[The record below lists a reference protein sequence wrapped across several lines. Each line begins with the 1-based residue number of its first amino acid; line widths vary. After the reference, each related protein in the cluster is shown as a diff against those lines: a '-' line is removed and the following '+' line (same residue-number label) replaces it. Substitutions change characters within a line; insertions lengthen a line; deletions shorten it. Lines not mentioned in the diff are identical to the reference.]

1 MVHKNRIL
9 LIVLSM
15 LFLIFCKNSF
25 FTQDSLAKTKKTI
38 SVEGQIYPSLNM
50 DVYSPNIKFRL
61 NLNNSSA
68 LRINADINRVMDYK
82 EILELGGDGVGS
94 VEKINSMYQFSL
106 GYEKQK
112 RFKKSLVYSG
122 IEGVLGIG
130 KNDEYGSRTDSI
142 SFVSSLNYN
151 YKRPVQNLGL
161 RVFFGGEYYVKSNIY
176 VGTEFGFLISKTT
189 YKNGTYQVLN
199 EASVTSADV
208 TENIPKTSQ
217 SEMLFSGLG
226 VIRVGFVFK

>member
-1 MVHKNRIL
+1 MNANRIL
-9 LIVLSM
+9 LMVLVT
-15 LFLIFCKNSF
+15 LFLNYGNNSF
-25 FTQDSLAKTKKTI
+25 IAQDTLIKAKKTI
-38 SVEGQIYPSLNM
+38 SVEGQIYPSLNT
-50 DVYSPNIKFRL
+50 DVYAPKIKFRL

-68 LRINADINRVMDYK
+68 LRISTDINRVVDYK
-82 EILELGGDGVGS
+82 EILEIGGDGVGS
-94 VEKINSMYQFSL
+94 VEKINSMYQFSF

-112 RFKKSLVYSG
+112 RLKKTLVYSG

-130 KNDEYGSRTDSI
+130 KSDEYGSRTDSI

-176 VGTEFGFLISKTT
+176 IGTEFGFLTSKTT

-199 EASVTSADV
+199 DASVTSADV

>member
-1 MVHKNRIL
+1 MVHNNRIL
-9 LIVLSM
+9 LMVLPT
-15 LFLIFCKNSF
+15 LFLIFCNNSF
-25 FTQDSLAKTKKTI
+25 FAQDSLAKTKKTI
-38 SVEGQIYPSLNM
+38 SVEGQIYPSLNT

-68 LRINADINRVMDYK
+68 LRINADINRVVDYK

-94 VEKINSMYQFSL
+94 VEKIYSLYVFSL

-112 RFKKSLVYSG
+112 RLKKSLVYLGLEG
-122 IEGVLGIG
+122 ILGIG
-130 KNDEYGSRTDSI
+130 KNDEYGSRTDSV

-151 YKRPVQNLGL
+151 YKRPIQNLGL

-226 VIRVGFVFK
+226 VVRVGFVFK

>member
-1 MVHKNRIL
+1 MHTIRIFIMV
-9 LIVLSM
+9 LIT
-15 LFLIFCKNSF
+15 LFLNYCNNSF
-25 FTQDSLAKTKKTI
+25 FAQDSLAKTKKTI
-38 SVEGQIYPSLNM
+38 SIEGQIYPSLNT
-50 DVYSPNIKFRL
+50 DVYAPNLKFRL

-68 LRINADINRVMDYK
+68 LRINADMNRVVDYK
-82 EILELGGDGVGS
+82 EILEIGGDGVGS
-94 VEKINSMYQFSL
+94 VEKINSMYQFTL

-112 RFKKSLVYSG
+112 RLKKSLVYSG
-122 IEGVLGIG
+122 FEGVIGIG

-161 RVFFGGEYYVKSNIY
+161 RVFFGGEYYLKSNIY
-176 VGTEFGFLISKTT
+176 LGTEFGFLVSKTT

-199 EASVTSADV
+199 DASVTSADV
-208 TENIPKTSQ
+208 TEKNPKTSK

>member
-1 MVHKNRIL
+1 MIYLNRIL
-9 LIVLSM
+9 LIVM
-15 LFLIFCKNSF
+15 GTFFLIIYNNSLF
-25 FTQDSLAKTKKTI
+25 AQDSLAKTKKII
-38 SVEGQIYPSLNM
+38 SFEGQIYPSSNT
-50 DVYSPNIKFRL
+50 DIYSPNFKFRL

-68 LRINADINRVMDYK
+68 LRINVDVNREADYK

-106 GYEKQK
+106 GCEKQK
-112 RFKKSLVYSG
+112 RLKKSLVYSG
-122 IEGVLGIG
+122 FEGVLGIG

-142 SFVSSLNYN
+142 SFVSALNYN
-151 YKRPVQNLGL
+151 YKRPVQNFGL

-208 TENIPKTSQ
+208 TENIPKTSR

>member
-1 MVHKNRIL
+1 MIHNKRIL
-9 LIVLSM
+9 LIVM
-15 LFLIFCKNSF
+15 GTFFLIIYNNSLF
-25 FTQDSLAKTKKTI
+25 AQDSLAKTKKII
-38 SVEGQIYPSLNM
+38 SVEGQIYPSSNT
-50 DVYSPNIKFRL
+50 DIYSPNIKFRL

-68 LRINADINRVMDYK
+68 LRINVDVNREADYK

-112 RFKKSLVYSG
+112 RLKKSLVYSG
-122 IEGVLGIG
+122 FEGVLGIG

-142 SFVSSLNYN
+142 SFVSALNYN
-151 YKRPVQNLGL
+151 YKRPVQNFGL

-208 TENIPKTSQ
+208 TENIPKTSR

>member
-151 YKRPVQNLGL
+151 YKRPVQILGL

-199 EASVTSADV
+199 ETSVTSADV

>member
-1 MVHKNRIL
+1 MGTF
-9 LIVLSM
+9 
-15 LFLIFCKNSF
+15 FLIIYNNSLF
-25 FTQDSLAKTKKTI
+25 AQDSLANTKKII
-38 SVEGQIYPSLNM
+38 SFEGQIYPSSNT
-50 DVYSPNIKFRL
+50 DIYSPNFKFRL

-68 LRINADINRVMDYK
+68 LRINVDVNREADYK

-112 RFKKSLVYSG
+112 RLKKSLVYSG
-122 IEGVLGIG
+122 FEGVLGIG

-142 SFVSSLNYN
+142 SFVSALNYN
-151 YKRPVQNLGL
+151 YKRPVQNFGL

-208 TENIPKTSQ
+208 TENIPKTSR

>member
-1 MVHKNRIL
+1 MHTNRIFIMV
-9 LIVLSM
+9 LIT
-15 LFLIFCKNSF
+15 LFLNYCNNSF
-25 FTQDSLAKTKKTI
+25 FAQDSLAKTKKTI
-38 SVEGQIYPSLNM
+38 SVEGQIYPSLNT
-50 DVYSPNIKFRL
+50 DVYAPNLKFRL

-68 LRINADINRVMDYK
+68 LRINADMNRVVDYK
-82 EILELGGDGVGS
+82 EILEIGGDGVGS

-112 RFKKSLVYSG
+112 RLKKSLVYSG
-122 IEGVLGIG
+122 FEGVIGIG

-161 RVFFGGEYYVKSNIY
+161 RVFFGGEYYLKSNIY
-176 VGTEFGFLISKTT
+176 LGTEFGFLVSKTT

-199 EASVTSADV
+199 DASVSSADV
-208 TENIPKTSQ
+208 TEKIPNTSK

>member
-1 MVHKNRIL
+1 MIHTKRIL
-9 LIVLSM
+9 LIVM
-15 LFLIFCKNSF
+15 GTFFLIIYNNSLF
-25 FTQDSLAKTKKTI
+25 AQDSLAKTKKII
-38 SVEGQIYPSLNM
+38 SAEGQIYPSSNT
-50 DVYSPNIKFRL
+50 DIYSPNIKFRL

-68 LRINADINRVMDYK
+68 LRINVDVNREADYK

-112 RFKKSLVYSG
+112 RLKKSLVYSG
-122 IEGVLGIG
+122 FEGVLGIG

-142 SFVSSLNYN
+142 SFVSALNYN
-151 YKRPVQNLGL
+151 YKRPVQNFGL

-208 TENIPKTSQ
+208 TENIPKTSR

>member
-1 MVHKNRIL
+1 MIHKNRIL
-9 LIVLSM
+9 LMVLPT
-15 LFLIFCKNSF
+15 LFLIFCSSSF
-25 FTQDSLAKTKKTI
+25 FSQDSLAKTKKTI
-38 SVEGQIYPSLNM
+38 SVEGQIYPSLNT
-50 DVYSPNIKFRL
+50 DIYSPNIKFRL

-68 LRINADINRVMDYK
+68 LRINADINRAVDYK

-94 VEKINSMYQFSL
+94 VETINSIYKFSL

-112 RFKKSLVYSG
+112 RLKKSLVYSG
-122 IEGVLGIG
+122 IEGILGIG
-130 KNDEYGSRTDSI
+130 KNDEYGSRTDSV

-151 YKRPVQNLGL
+151 YKRPIQNFGL
-161 RVFFGGEYYVKSNIY
+161 RVFFGGEYYIKSNIY

-199 EASVTSADV
+199 EASLTSADV

-226 VIRVGFVFK
+226 VVRVGFVFK

>member
-1 MVHKNRIL
+1 MVHNNRIL
-9 LIVLSM
+9 LMVLPT
-15 LFLIFCKNSF
+15 LLLIFCNNSF
-25 FTQDSLAKTKKTI
+25 FAQDSLAKTKKII
-38 SVEGQIYPSLNM
+38 SVEGQIYPSLNT
-50 DVYSPNIKFRL
+50 DVYSPNIKFRF

-68 LRINADINRVMDYK
+68 LRINADINRAVDYK
-82 EILELGGDGVGS
+82 EILEIGGDGVGS
-94 VEKINSMYQFSL
+94 VEKINSMYEFSL

-112 RFKKSLVYSG
+112 RLKKSLVYSG

-130 KNDEYGSRTDSI
+130 KSDEYGSRTDSI

-176 VGTEFGFLISKTT
+176 VGTEFGFLTSKTT

-199 EASVTSADV
+199 DASVTSADV

>member
-1 MVHKNRIL
+1 MVHNNRIL
-9 LIVLSM
+9 LMVLPT
-15 LFLIFCKNSF
+15 LFLIFCNNSF
-25 FTQDSLAKTKKTI
+25 FAQDSLAKTKKII
-38 SVEGQIYPSLNM
+38 SVEGQIYPSLNT

-68 LRINADINRVMDYK
+68 LRINADINRAVDYK

-94 VEKINSMYQFSL
+94 VEKINSMYEFSL

-112 RFKKSLVYSG
+112 RLKKSLVYLGLEG
-122 IEGVLGIG
+122 ILGIG
-130 KNDEYGSRTDSI
+130 KKDEYGSRTDSV

-151 YKRPVQNLGL
+151 YKRPIQNLGL

-176 VGTEFGFLISKTT
+176 IGTEFGFLISKTT

-226 VIRVGFVFK
+226 VVRVGFVFK

>member
-1 MVHKNRIL
+1 MIHNNKIL
-9 LIVLSM
+9 LIVLPT
-15 LFLIFCKNSF
+15 LFLIFCNNSF
-25 FTQDSLAKTKKTI
+25 FTQDSLSKTKKII
-38 SVEGQIYPSLNM
+38 SFEGQIYPSLNT

-68 LRINADINRVMDYK
+68 LRINADINRAVDYK

-112 RFKKSLVYSG
+112 RLKKSLVYSG

-151 YKRPVQNLGL
+151 FKRPVQNLGL

-217 SEMLFSGLG
+217 SDMLFSGLG

>member
-1 MVHKNRIL
+1 MVHNNRIL
-9 LIVLSM
+9 LMVLPT
-15 LFLIFCKNSF
+15 LFLIFCNNSF
-25 FTQDSLAKTKKTI
+25 FAQDSLAKTKKII
-38 SVEGQIYPSLNM
+38 SVEGQIYPSLNT

-68 LRINADINRVMDYK
+68 LRINADINRVVNYK

-94 VEKINSMYQFSL
+94 VEKINSMYEFSL

-112 RFKKSLVYSG
+112 RLKKSLVYSG
-122 IEGVLGIG
+122 LEGILGIG
-130 KNDEYGSRTDSI
+130 KNDEYGSRTDSV

-151 YKRPVQNLGL
+151 YKRPIQNLGL

-217 SEMLFSGLG
+217 SEMLFSGIG
-226 VIRVGFVFK
+226 VLRVGFVFK

>member
-1 MVHKNRIL
+1 MIHNKRIL
-9 LIVLSM
+9 LIVM
-15 LFLIFCKNSF
+15 GTFFLIIYNNSLF
-25 FTQDSLAKTKKTI
+25 AQDSLAKAKKII
-38 SVEGQIYPSLNM
+38 SVEGQIYPSSNT
-50 DVYSPNIKFRL
+50 DIYSPNIKFRL

-68 LRINADINRVMDYK
+68 LRINVDVNREADYK

-112 RFKKSLVYSG
+112 RLKKSLVYSG
-122 IEGVLGIG
+122 FEGVLGIG

-142 SFVSSLNYN
+142 SFVSALNYN
-151 YKRPVQNLGL
+151 YKRPVQNFGL

-208 TENIPKTSQ
+208 TENIPKTSR

>member
-1 MVHKNRIL
+1 MHTIRIFIMV
-9 LIVLSM
+9 LITI
-15 LFLIFCKNSF
+15 FLNYCNNSF
-25 FTQDSLAKTKKTI
+25 FAQDSLAKTKKTI
-38 SVEGQIYPSLNM
+38 SIEGQIYPSLNT
-50 DVYSPNIKFRL
+50 DVYAPNLKFRL
-61 NLNNSSA
+61 NLNNSFA
-68 LRINADINRVMDYK
+68 LRINADMNRLVDYK
-82 EILELGGDGVGS
+82 EILEIGGEGVGS
-94 VEKINSMYQFSL
+94 VEKINSMYQFTL

-112 RFKKSLVYSG
+112 RLKKSLVYSG
-122 IEGVLGIG
+122 FEGVIGIG

-176 VGTEFGFLISKTT
+176 LGTEFGFLVSKIT

-199 EASVTSADV
+199 DASVTSADV
-208 TENIPKTSQ
+208 TEKIPKTSK

>member
-1 MVHKNRIL
+1 MHANRIFIMV
-9 LIVLSM
+9 LIT
-15 LFLIFCKNSF
+15 LFLNYCNNSF
-25 FTQDSLAKTKKTI
+25 FAQDSLAKTKKTI
-38 SVEGQIYPSLNM
+38 SVEGQIYPSLNT
-50 DVYSPNIKFRL
+50 DAYTPNLKFRL

-68 LRINADINRVMDYK
+68 LRINADMNRVVDYK
-82 EILELGGDGVGS
+82 EILEIGGDGVGS

-112 RFKKSLVYSG
+112 RLKKSLVYSG
-122 IEGVLGIG
+122 FEGVIGIG

-142 SFVSSLNYN
+142 SFVSSSNYN

-161 RVFFGGEYYVKSNIY
+161 RVFFGGEYYLKSNIY
-176 VGTEFGFLISKTT
+176 LGTEFGFLVSKTT
-189 YKNGTYQVLN
+189 YKNGTYQALN
-199 EASVTSADV
+199 DASVSFADV
-208 TENIPKTSQ
+208 TEKIPNTSK

>member
-1 MVHKNRIL
+1 MHTIRIFIMV
-9 LIVLSM
+9 LIT
-15 LFLIFCKNSF
+15 LFLNYCNNSF
-25 FTQDSLAKTKKTI
+25 FAQDSLAKTKKTI
-38 SVEGQIYPSLNM
+38 SVEGQIYPSLNT
-50 DVYSPNIKFRL
+50 DAYTPNLKFRL

-68 LRINADINRVMDYK
+68 LRINADMNRVVDYK
-82 EILELGGDGVGS
+82 EILEIGGDGVGS
-94 VEKINSMYQFSL
+94 VEKINSMYQFTL

-112 RFKKSLVYSG
+112 RLKKSLVYSG
-122 IEGVLGIG
+122 FEGVIGIG

-161 RVFFGGEYYVKSNIY
+161 RVFFGGEYYLKSNIY
-176 VGTEFGFLISKTT
+176 LGTEFGFLVSKTT
-189 YKNGTYQVLN
+189 YKNGTYQALN
-199 EASVTSADV
+199 DASVSFADV
-208 TENIPKTSQ
+208 TEKIPNTSK

>member
-1 MVHKNRIL
+1 MVHNNRIL
-9 LIVLSM
+9 LMVLPT
-15 LFLIFCKNSF
+15 LFLIFCNNSF
-25 FTQDSLAKTKKTI
+25 FAQDSLAKTKKII
-38 SVEGQIYPSLNM
+38 SVEGQIYPSLNT

-68 LRINADINRVMDYK
+68 LRINADINRAVDYK

-94 VEKINSMYQFSL
+94 VEKINSMYEFSL

-112 RFKKSLVYSG
+112 RLKKSLVYLGLEG
-122 IEGVLGIG
+122 ILGIG
-130 KNDEYGSRTDSI
+130 KNDEYGSRTDSV

-151 YKRPVQNLGL
+151 YKRPIQNLGL

-176 VGTEFGFLISKTT
+176 IGTEFGFLISKTT

-199 EASVTSADV
+199 ETSVTSADV

-226 VIRVGFVFK
+226 VVRVGFVFK

>member
-1 MVHKNRIL
+1 MVHNNRIL
-9 LIVLSM
+9 LMVLPT
-15 LFLIFCKNSF
+15 LFLIFCNNSF
-25 FTQDSLAKTKKTI
+25 FAQDSLVKTKKTI
-38 SVEGQIYPSLNM
+38 SVEGQIYPTLNT

-68 LRINADINRVMDYK
+68 LRINADINRAVDYK
-82 EILELGGDGVGS
+82 EILELGGGGVGS
-94 VEKINSMYQFSL
+94 VEKINSMYEFSL

-112 RFKKSLVYSG
+112 KLKKSLVYSG
-122 IEGVLGIG
+122 FAGVFGIG
-130 KNDEYGSRTDSI
+130 KNNEYGSRTDSI
-142 SFVSSLNYN
+142 SFVSALNYN

-176 VGTEFGFLISKTT
+176 IGTEFGFLISKTT

>member
-1 MVHKNRIL
+1 
-9 LIVLSM
+9 
-15 LFLIFCKNSF
+15 
-25 FTQDSLAKTKKTI
+25 
-38 SVEGQIYPSLNM
+38 
-50 DVYSPNIKFRL
+50 
-61 NLNNSSA
+61 
-68 LRINADINRVMDYK
+68 
-82 EILELGGDGVGS
+82 
-94 VEKINSMYQFSL
+94 VEKINSMYEFSL

-112 RFKKSLVYSG
+112 KLKKSLVYLGLEG
-122 IEGVLGIG
+122 ILGIG
-130 KNDEYGSRTDSI
+130 KNDEYGSRTDSV

-151 YKRPVQNLGL
+151 YKRPIQNLGL

-176 VGTEFGFLISKTT
+176 IGTEFGFLISKTT

-226 VIRVGFVFK
+226 VVRVGFVFK

>member
-1 MVHKNRIL
+1 MMYTYRIL
-9 LIVLSM
+9 LIVLVT
-15 LFLIFCKNSF
+15 LFLTYCNNSF
-25 FTQDSLAKTKKTI
+25 FAQDTLLKTKKTI
-38 SVEGQIYPSLNM
+38 AVEGQIYPSLNT
-50 DVYSPNIKFRL
+50 DVYAPNLKFRL
-61 NLNNSSA
+61 NMNNSSA
-68 LRINADINRVMDYK
+68 LRISADINRIVDYK
-82 EILELGGDGVGS
+82 EILEIGGDGVGS

-112 RFKKSLVYSG
+112 RLKKSLIYSG

-130 KNDEYGSRTDSI
+130 KSHEYGSRTDSI
-142 SFVSSLNYN
+142 TFVSSLNYN

-176 VGTEFGFLISKTT
+176 VGTEFGFLTSKTT

-199 EASVTSADV
+199 DASVTSADV

>member
-1 MVHKNRIL
+1 MHTNRIFIMV
-9 LIVLSM
+9 LIT
-15 LFLIFCKNSF
+15 LFLNYCNNSF
-25 FTQDSLAKTKKTI
+25 FAQDSLVKTKKTI
-38 SVEGQIYPSLNM
+38 SVEGQIYPSLNT
-50 DVYSPNIKFRL
+50 DVYAPNLKFRL

-68 LRINADINRVMDYK
+68 LRINADMNRLVDYK
-82 EILELGGDGVGS
+82 EILEIGGDGVGS

-112 RFKKSLVYSG
+112 RLKKSLVYSG
-122 IEGVLGIG
+122 LEGIIGIG

-176 VGTEFGFLISKTT
+176 LGTEFGFLVSKTT
-189 YKNGTYQVLN
+189 SKNGTYQVLN
-199 EASVTSADV
+199 DASVTSANV
-208 TENIPKTSQ
+208 TEKIPKTSK

>member
-94 VEKINSMYQFSL
+94 VEKINSIYQFSL

>member
-1 MVHKNRIL
+1 MIHNNRIL
-9 LIVLSM
+9 LMVLSTF
-15 LFLIFCKNSF
+15 FLTFCKNSF
-25 FTQDSLAKTKKTI
+25 FAQDSLAKTKKSF
-38 SVEGQIYPSLNM
+38 SVEGQIYPTLNK

-68 LRINADINRVMDYK
+68 LRINADINRAVDYK

-94 VEKINSMYQFSL
+94 VKKINSIYQFSL

-112 RFKKSLVYSG
+112 RFKKSLIYSG
-122 IEGVLGIG
+122 LEGLLGIG

-176 VGTEFGFLISKTT
+176 IGTEFGFLISKTT

-217 SEMLFSGLG
+217 SEMLFSGIG